1 MKSSIIVAT
10 AGWNI
15 PAGSRA
21 DFPATGTHLERYA
34 QTLPGVEINST
45 FYRPHRPKTFERW
58 AAGTPRDF
66 RFAVK
71 MPREI
76 THQRRLAD
84 SQQPLHKFL
93 SEVAHL
99 GAKLGPL
106 LVQLPPSLA
115 FSKKTATGF
124 LDLLRERFT
133 GDIALEPRHASWFC
147 TDVEEQ
153 LRKRKIARV
162 KADPAEPSGAARP
175 GGWHGFMYYRLHGS
189 PRTYWSDYSTGDLE
203 RIAQEIIARRE
214 EGARVWCVFDN
225 TAEGFAAANALT
237 LKKALGRYSR

>member
-1 MKSSIIVAT
+1 MGGGHTERFSLRRKNAARNHASAPSCGLTT
-10 AGWNI
+10 AL
-15 PAGSRA
+15 S
-21 DFPATGTHLERYA
+21 
-34 QTLPGVEINST
+34 INS
-45 FYRPHRPKTFERW
+45 
-58 AAGTPRDF
+58 
-66 RFAVK
+66 
-71 MPREI
+71 
-76 THQRRLAD
+76 LAR
-84 SQQPLHKFL
+84 SPI
-93 SEVAHL
+93 SEQ
-99 GAKLGPL
+99 KLGPL

-225 TAEGFAAANALT
+225 TAEDSPP
-237 LKKALGRYSR
+237 RMH